1 MTLLDSIDEATMR
14 SLLSDKKRDHSS
26 ISEEAFR
33 KMLAVE
39 RKRTERS
46 GSPFLLLLLDVGRQH
61 NLSRNE
67 RILEK
72 IMTTLVSNIRETD
85 VIGWYQD
92 QVVIG
97 ILFTGLIGDDRNE
110 ILNTILVRVSR
121 SLKNALSLDQFNQL
135 SISFHFFPDEWD
147 HEKPGRP
154 SDETLY
160 PEDSSTINSSRRYVI
175 TKRVMDI
182 VGSIIAILSC
192 LPLFVIIALVIKLTS
207 KGPILFRQQRVGQYG
222 KCFSFLKFR
231 SMYVDNNPA
240 EHREYVARLI
250 AGHAEANTSSQSGAT
265 VFKLIGD
272 KRITRI
278 GRIIR
283 KTSLDE
289 IPQFI
294 NVLRGDMS
302 LVGPRPAI
310 PYEVAAYK
318 TWHRRRVLNV
328 KPGITGLWQVN
339 GRNRIKFDDMVRL
352 DIQYAKLH
360 SPWLDLKIMMRTPAA
375 IVKGAY

>member
-160 PEDSSTINSSRRYVI
+160 PEDSSAINSSRRYVI

-207 KGPILFRQQRVGQYG
+207 KGPVLFRQQRVGQYG

>member
-46 GSPFLLLLLDVGRQH
+46 GSPFLLLLLDVGKQH

-160 PEDSSTINSSRRYVI
+160 PEDSSAINSSRRYVI

-207 KGPILFRQQRVGQYG
+207 KGPVLFIQQRVGQYG

>member
-46 GSPFLLLLLDVGRQH
+46 GSPFLLLLLDVGKQH

-207 KGPILFRQQRVGQYG
+207 KGPVLFIQQRVGQYG

>member
-46 GSPFLLLLLDVGRQH
+46 GSPFLLLLLDVGKQH

-160 PEDSSTINSSRRYVI
+160 PEDSSAINSSRRYVI

-207 KGPILFRQQRVGQYG
+207 KGPVLFRQQRVGQYG

>member
-207 KGPILFRQQRVGQYG
+207 KGPVLFRQQRVGQYG

>member
-207 KGPILFRQQRVGQYG
+207 KGPVLFIQQRVGQYG